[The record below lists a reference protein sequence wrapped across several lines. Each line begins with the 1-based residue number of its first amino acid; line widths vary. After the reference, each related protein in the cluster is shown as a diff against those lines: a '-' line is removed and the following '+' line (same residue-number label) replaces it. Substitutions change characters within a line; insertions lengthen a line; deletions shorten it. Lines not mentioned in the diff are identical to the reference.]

1 MNININYPYG
11 FKNIAPDY
19 LGCNFQEQDPMETPK
34 FFSYSKYHF
43 VV

>member
-1 MNININYPYG
+1 MNININYLYG

-34 FFSYSKYHF
+34 FF
-43 VV
+43 